1 MVLRVQLAEVWC
13 YDESAGQ
20 LLEYGSVAKMVI
32 VPACHAGDHGFKSRR
47 SRHMLHWRRGLTH
60 LTFYQTFS
68 GSNPLCSTNGLQR
81 VEA

>member
-32 VPACHAGDHGFKSRR
+32 VPACLEEQLIKTPQQEDI
-47 SRHMLHWRRGLTH
+47 
-60 LTFYQTFS
+60 
-68 GSNPLCSTNGLQR
+68 
-81 VEA
+81 